1 MKGLRNTLT
10 SGSLGMMIL
19 LTTNGF
25 GSSSDQTPRFSR
37 KPATLSGPNF
47 KVFLEEEKPSAPEKA
62 NLDSDGVI
70 LKGYD
75 AVAYF
80 KEGKAVKGNPD
91 ITSTYHAA
99 KFLFASPT
107 NKSEFDKDPAKY
119 APQFGGFCAYGVT
132 LGVLADPEGPGAF
145 IVYKGRLYICGNQGA
160 LKDFRNGI
168 DDNIG
173 KAGKNWLQIAAP

>member
-1 MKGLRNTLT
+1 MNGLRNALT

-25 GSSSDQTPRFSR
+25 GSSSDQAPHFSR
-37 KPATLSGPNF
+37 NLATVARPNF
-47 KVFLEEEKPSAPEKA
+47 KVFLEEEKPSAPAKA

-91 ITSTYHAA
+91 ITSTYYAA

-107 NKSEFDKDPAKY
+107 NKAEFDKDPAKY
-119 APQFGGFCAYGVT
+119 APQYGGFCAYGVT
-132 LGVLADPEGPGAF
+132 LGVLAEPEGPGAF

-160 LKDFRNGI
+160 LKDFRSGI

-173 KAGKNWLQIAAP
+173 KAGQNWLQLAAP

>member
-1 MKGLRNTLT
+1 MKGLRKTLT
-10 SGSLGMMIL
+10 SGSLGMMLL
-19 LTTNGF
+19 LTTSGF
-25 GSSSDQTPRFSR
+25 SSFPDQTSRFNR
-37 KPATLSGPNF
+37 NRTIVARENFNVALEGEKLGAPA
-47 KVFLEEEKPSAPEKA
+47 KA

-91 ITSTYHAA
+91 ITSTYNAA
-99 KFLFASPT
+99 KFLFASPAH
-107 NKSEFDKDPAKY
+107 KAEFDKDPAKY

-173 KAGKNWLQIAAP
+173 KAEKNWPQIAAP

>member
-10 SGSLGMMIL
+10 SGSVGMMIL
-19 LTTNGF
+19 LSTNGF
-25 GSSSDQTPRFSR
+25 GSSFDQTPRLGR
-37 KPATLSGPNF
+37 NPATMAGPNF
-47 KVFLEEEKPSAPEKA
+47 KVLLEEEKLSAAAKA

-80 KEGKAVKGNPD
+80 KEGKAVRGNPD

-107 NKSEFDKDPAKY
+107 NKSEFDKDPVKY
-119 APQFGGFCAYGVT
+119 APQFCGFCAYGVT

-173 KAGKNWLQIAAP
+173 KAEKNWPQIAAP

>member
-10 SGSLGMMIL
+10 SGSLGIMIL
-19 LTTNGF
+19 LTANGF
-25 GSSSDQTPRFSR
+25 GSSSDQTARFTR
-37 KPATLSGPNF
+37 KPATVAATNF
-47 KVFLEEEKPSAPEKA
+47 KVFLEEEKPSAPAKA

-80 KEGKAVKGNPD
+80 KEGKAVKGNPE
-91 ITSTYHAA
+91 ITSNYHAA
-99 KFLFASPT
+99 KFLFASLT
-107 NKSEFDKDPAKY
+107 NKAEFDKDPTKY

-168 DDNIG
+168 NDNIP
-173 KAGKNWLQIAAP
+173 KAEKNWQQLAAP

>member
-19 LTTNGF
+19 LTTNGL

-37 KPATLSGPNF
+37 KPATLAGLNF
-47 KVFLEEEKPSAPEKA
+47 KVFLEGENPSAPEKA

-91 ITSTYHAA
+91 FTSTYHAA

-107 NKSEFDKDPAKY
+107 NKAEFDQDPAKY

-173 KAGKNWLQIAAP
+173 KAGKNWLQLAAP